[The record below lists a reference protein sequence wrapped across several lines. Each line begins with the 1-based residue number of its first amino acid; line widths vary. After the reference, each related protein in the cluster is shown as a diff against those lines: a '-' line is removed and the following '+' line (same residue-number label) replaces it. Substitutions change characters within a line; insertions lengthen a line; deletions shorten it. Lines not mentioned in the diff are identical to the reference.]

1 MQQDTI
7 KTVKRKATEEGE
19 KLRIRA
25 NKGLV
30 VRIKNFYNSNKK
42 DKPILRRA
50 KKKNLDYHFSEEYRH
65 MANKYMKRYSLSVIR
80 ERQTK
85 TTVPLHIQEDD
96 RKSH

>member
-1 MQQDTI
+1 MKEISGTGWMDPNVLLKAFCATECNKANT
-7 KTVKRKATEEGE
+7 KTKATEEGE

-50 KKKNLDYHFSEEYRH
+50 KKK
-65 MANKYMKRYSLSVIR
+65 
-80 ERQTK
+80 
-85 TTVPLHIQEDD
+85 
-96 RKSH
+96 KSGLPFF